1 MGKKTGKNQQR
12 AAAKKKRRTDRLKKR
27 SSGVGGIDGYRGNL
41 SSADEYVMNMS
52 DKEFDE
58 YLANL
63 RPTFPEE
70 VIEKPREPFPLPM
83 WDYDDPVIFE
93 VFQEQS
99 PGITEEEG
107 LDLLFSQPVR
117 ARLINSSPL
126 LLPAYV
132 VLEMDEQATSS
143 ELLAEAKRW
152 HDDKRLWWHVTERTH
167 IAPLMD
173 PLGSIDPDDVDR
185 DELRRSIV

>member
-1 MGKKTGKNQQR
+1 MGKKAGRNQQR
-12 AAAKKKRRTDRLKKR
+12 AAAKKKRRANRLKKR
-27 SSGVGGIDGYRGNL
+27 SSVTDGIDDYRGNL
-41 SSADEYVMNMS
+41 SSADDYVMNMS
-52 DKEFDE
+52 DEEFDE
-58 YLANL
+58 YFSHL

-117 ARLINSSPL
+117 ARFINSSSL

-143 ELLAEAKRW
+143 ELLAEARRW
-152 HDDKRLWWHVTERTH
+152 HDSGMMVWHTDELTH
-167 IAPLMD
+167 IIVAASPSD
-173 PLGSIDPDDVDR
+173 PIDLDESDF
-185 DELRRSIV
+185 DELKRFVV